1 MKTAKVIPVFKSGN
15 RSDFSNYRPISLLSQ
30 FSKILEKLFNLRLEQ
45 FLISN
50 EILSNCQY
58 GFRSCMSTV
67 HAALELI
74 ESISTAVDNKKHCA
88 GVFIDLKKAF
98 DTVNHDL
105 LVKKLF
111 FYGITGT
118 ANAWLNNYLTNK
130 NQYVIADDHSSGMRL
145 ITCGVPQGSV
155 LGPVLF
161 LLYIND
167 ICNVSN
173 LLKFVLFAD
182 DTNIFCSSTSLH
194 DLQDTIN
201 RELDKLFVWFSVNRL
216 SLNLGKTNYM
226 LFRSRPPDNELAL
239 EINNVVLPRVAATKF
254 LGIIIDDKL
263 SWKPHIQS
271 VKSKLSSVLSIMYKA
286 SKLIN
291 TTGMYTLYCS
301 LFHPYLSYCNEI
313 WGNTYTS
320 NVKCL
325 FTLQKKAIRLICNAD
340 RLAHTNAMFKDMS
353 ILKLSEFVKYKTAIV
368 MFNIF
373 HGTLPIQLPRG
384 LHKKGPPQKPFFFKY
399 GCTVQCMS

>member
-1 MKTAKVIPVFKSGN
+1 
-15 RSDFSNYRPISLLSQ
+15 
-30 FSKILEKLFNLRLEQ
+30 
-45 FLISN
+45 
-50 EILSNCQY
+50 
-58 GFRSCMSTV
+58 MSTV
-67 HAALELI
+67 HAALPNI
-74 ESISTAVDNKKHCA
+74 
-88 GVFIDLKKAF
+88 
-98 DTVNHDL
+98 
-105 LVKKLF
+105 
-111 FYGITGT
+111 
-118 ANAWLNNYLTNK
+118 

-145 ITCGVPQGSV
+145 ITCGGPQGSV
-155 LGPVLF
+155 LGPVVF

-194 DLQDTIN
+194 DLQYTIN
-201 RELDKLFVWFSVNRL
+201 RELDTLFVWLSVNRL

-239 EINNVVLPRVAATKF
+239 TINNVVLPRVAATKF
-254 LGIIIDDKL
+254 LGIIIDDNL

-271 VKSKLSSVLSIMYKA
+271 VKYKLSSVLSIMYKA

-313 WGNTYTS
+313 WGNSYTS

-325 FTLQKKAIRLICNAD
+325 FTL
-340 RLAHTNAMFKDMS
+340 FKR
-353 ILKLSEFVKYKTAIV
+353 KTL
-368 MFNIF
+368 
-373 HGTLPIQLPRG
+373 G
-384 LHKKGPPQKPFFFKY
+384 
-399 GCTVQCMS
+399 

>member
-74 ESISTAVDNKKHCA
+74 ESISTAVDNKKHCV

-111 FYGITGT
+111 FYGIRGT
-118 ANAWLNNYLTNK
+118 ANAWLNNYLTNR

-239 EINNVVLPRVAATKF
+239 KINNVVLPRVAATKF

-291 TTGMYTLYCS
+291 TTGMYILYCS

-340 RLAHTNAMFKDMS
+340 RLAHTSPM
-353 ILKLSEFVKYKTAIV
+353 
-368 MFNIF
+368 
-373 HGTLPIQLPRG
+373 
-384 LHKKGPPQKPFFFKY
+384 
-399 GCTVQCMS
+399 QCSKICLY

>member
-1 MKTAKVIPVFKSGN
+1 
-15 RSDFSNYRPISLLSQ
+15 
-30 FSKILEKLFNLRLEQ
+30 
-45 FLISN
+45 
-50 EILSNCQY
+50 
-58 GFRSCMSTV
+58 
-67 HAALELI
+67 
-74 ESISTAVDNKKHCA
+74 
-88 GVFIDLKKAF
+88 
-98 DTVNHDL
+98 
-105 LVKKLF
+105 
-111 FYGITGT
+111 
-118 ANAWLNNYLTNK
+118 
-130 NQYVIADDHSSGMRL
+130 MRL

-182 DTNIFCSSTSLH
+182 NTNIFCSSTSLH

-201 RELDKLFVWFSVNRL
+201 RELDKLFAWFSVNRL
-216 SLNLGKTNYM
+216 SLHLGKTNYM

-239 EINNVVLPRVAATKF
+239 KINNVVLPRVAATKF

-286 SKLIN
+286 SQLVN

-313 WGNTYTS
+313 WDNTYTS

-373 HGTLPIQLPRG
+373 HGTLPIQLQMRFT
-384 LHKKGPPQKPFFFKY
+384 K
-399 GCTVQCMS
+399 